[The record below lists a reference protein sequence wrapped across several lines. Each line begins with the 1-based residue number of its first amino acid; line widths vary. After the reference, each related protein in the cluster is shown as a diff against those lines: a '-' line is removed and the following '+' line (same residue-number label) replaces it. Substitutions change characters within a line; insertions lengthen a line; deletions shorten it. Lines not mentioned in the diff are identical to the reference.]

1 MTDIIPLCRCHPR
14 RRALDWRNGDRCR
27 PLQQHKEVA
36 MPYYLFTG
44 RYTGEAIKGMIDQLE
59 DRTEASG
66 ALIAAFGVRIDR
78 YFMALGDVDFFLVAE
93 FPSNEAA
100 MSCAAVVVASGTV
113 ADFKTT
119 PTDLV

>member
-1 MTDIIPLCRCHPR
+1 
-14 RRALDWRNGDRCR
+14 
-27 PLQQHKEVA
+27 

-66 ALIAAFGVRIDR
+66 ALIATFGGRIDR
-78 YFMALGDVDFFLVAE
+78 YFMALGNIDFFLIAE

-100 MSCAAVVVASGTV
+100 MSCAAAVVASGAVT
-113 ADFKTT
+113 AFKTT
-119 PTDLV
+119 PLVPMAEMPEVFRGAKTAMGRYKAAGR

>member
-1 MTDIIPLCRCHPR
+1 
-14 RRALDWRNGDRCR
+14 
-27 PLQQHKEVA
+27 

-66 ALIAAFGVRIDR
+66 ALIAAFGGRIDR

-93 FPSNEAA
+93 FPNNEAA
-100 MSCAAVVVASGTV
+100 MSCASVVVASGAVT
-113 ADFKTT
+113 DFKTT
-119 PTDLV
+119 PLVPMAEMPQVFRGAQDAMSRYKAAGR

>member
-1 MTDIIPLCRCHPR
+1 
-14 RRALDWRNGDRCR
+14 
-27 PLQQHKEVA
+27 

-66 ALIAAFGVRIDR
+66 ALIAAFGGRIDR
-78 YFMALGDVDFFLVAE
+78 YFMALGDVNFFLIAE
-93 FPSNEAA
+93 FPSNGAA

-119 PTDLV
+119 PLVLMAEMPQVFRSAQDAMSRYKAAGR

>member
-1 MTDIIPLCRCHPR
+1 
-14 RRALDWRNGDRCR
+14 
-27 PLQQHKEVA
+27 

-59 DRTEASG
+59 DRTDASG
-66 ALIAAFGVRIDR
+66 ALIVAFGGRIDR
-78 YFMALGDVDFFLVAE
+78 CFMALGDVGFLPVAE

-100 MSCAAVVVASGTV
+100 MSCAALVIASGTV

-119 PTDLV
+119 PLVPMAEMPQVFRSAQDALSRYKAAGR